1 MSTRNQ
7 SSADLQLR
15 DNVLWQLD
23 WDPAVDAAGIGVSAI
38 DGTVTLTGYIDTYAG
53 KLAAERAAKQI
64 RGVRAVAN
72 EIEVRPMLERTD
84 TDIAADVVHAL
95 RLHDH
100 VPQTVQATVRRG
112 YVLLSG
118 RVDFRFQ
125 KQAAEDAVR
134 HVRGVRH
141 IDNHI
146 EISAKSVARDAR
158 KHIVK
163 ALHHNAVVD
172 ADHIDVDV
180 AGSIATLSG
189 TTGSL
194 AQREAAEWAVA
205 QTPGITEVDNRLVVV
220 NRALPDLPSQAV
232 EGEW

>member
-1 MSTRNQ
+1 M
-7 SSADLQLR
+7 
-15 DNVLWQLD
+15 LD
-23 WDPAVDAAGIGVSAI
+23 
-38 DGTVTLTGYIDTYAG
+38 
-53 KLAAERAAKQI
+53 
-64 RGVRAVAN
+64 
-72 EIEVRPMLERTD
+72 RTD

-95 RLHDH
+95 RLHNH

-112 YVLLSG
+112 HVILTG

-146 EISAKSVARDAR
+146 EIAAKSVARDAR

-180 AGSIATLSG
+180 AGSISTLSG

-220 NRALPDLPSQAV
+220 NRTLPDLPSRAV